1 MQIKVKLVALLI
13 LISGFAHA
21 ADKKDAF
28 IKAID
33 YCNCRIANTYCKQ
46 FSEMKP
52 ESPEKKSYDR
62 ITYIFKCSIDQS
74 LALDSINRILKR
86 NNFAEFSKKSSA
98 VFGRIAKED
107 VEKLNTEDV
116 VSKIISSIYE
126 SAEFKA
132 FFAQYSEVG
141 SLREPLTKELTEYL
155 SKSFS
160 TKVAAV
166 KEGSNEEVGTQET
179 ELQKEVSR
187 LERLIEENKTSS
199 FSPNW
204 LSIILIIVFSSLVF
218 IILKIKLADLEERTD
233 RHRNELNSID
243 TKKSGNNFPQPT
255 FQNSNFNDFKK
266 STERNIS
273 DLNSAITSLQSD
285 VARLNM
291 KLQGN
296 FEMPQS
302 TPQVEKQ
309 QRIATLYA
317 PIPNKDGSFTATN
330 VTSIENQSSSFYKF
344 TITDNLSQ
352 KATFEFLNV
361 ERAIKDA
368 TSSPELILNPVCR
381 IKNALN
387 QNAKRIKTITSG
399 VVVKHN
405 DKWIVEKP
413 AEIEYE

>member
-1 MQIKVKLVALLI
+1 MPIKVKLVALLI

-46 FSEMKP
+46 YSGMKP

-74 LALDSINRILKR
+74 LAFDSINRILKR

-107 VEKLNTEDV
+107 VEALNTEDV
-116 VSKIISSIYE
+116 VSKIISGIYE
-126 SAEFKA
+126 SAEFKD
-132 FFAQYSEVG
+132 FFTQYSEVG
-141 SLREPLTKELTEYL
+141 SLREPLTKELTDYL
-155 SKSFS
+155 SKSFAP
-160 TKVAAV
+160 KVAAV
-166 KEGSNEEVGTQET
+166 KEGSNEEVGAQET

-204 LSIILIIVFSSLVF
+204 LSITLIVVFSGLVF

-266 STERNIS
+266 SAERNIS
-273 DLNSAITSLQSD
+273 DLNSAITSLQND
-285 VARLNM
+285 IARLNM

-296 FEMPQS
+296 FETPQS

-309 QRIATLYA
+309 QRIETLYA

-387 QNAKRIKTITSG
+387 QNAKRIRTITPG

>member
-1 MQIKVKLVALLI
+1 MPIKVKLVALLI

-33 YCNCRIANTYCKQ
+33 YCNCKIANTYCKQ
-46 FSEMKP
+46 YSGMKP
-52 ESPEKKSYDR
+52 ESQEKKSYDR

-74 LALDSINRILKR
+74 LAFDSINRILKQ
-86 NNFAEFSKKSSA
+86 NNFAEFSKKSST
-98 VFGRIAKED
+98 VFGRIAKEE
-107 VEKLNTEDV
+107 VESLNTEDV
-116 VSKIISSIYE
+116 VSKIISGICE
-126 SAEFKA
+126 SAEFKD

-155 SKSFS
+155 GRYFAP
-160 TKVAAV
+160 KVAAV
-166 KEGSNEEVGTQET
+166 NEGSNDEVGTQET

-204 LSIILIIVFSSLVF
+204 LSIILIVVFSGLVF
-218 IILKIKLADLEERTD
+218 IILKMKLDDLKERTD

-243 TKKSGNNFPQPT
+243 TSKSGNNFPQPT
-255 FQNSNFNDFKK
+255 FSNSNFNDFKK
-266 STERNIS
+266 SAERNIS

-291 KLQGN
+291 KLPPN
-296 FEMPQS
+296 FETPQS
-302 TPQVEKQ
+302 TPQVEKP
-309 QRIATLYA
+309 QRIETLYA

-330 VTSIENQSSSFYKF
+330 VTSVENQSSSFYKF

-387 QNAKRIKTITSG
+387 QNAKRIRTITPG

>member
-1 MQIKVKLVALLI
+1 MPIKVKLVALLI

-33 YCNCRIANTYCKQ
+33 YCNCRIASTYCKQ
-46 FSEMKP
+46 YSGMNP
-52 ESPEKKSYDR
+52 ESPEKKSYDG

-74 LALDSINRILKR
+74 LAFDSINRILKR

-107 VEKLNTEDV
+107 VETLNTEDV
-116 VSKIISSIYE
+116 VSKIISGIYE
-126 SAEFKA
+126 SAEFKD
-132 FFAQYSEVG
+132 FFTQYSEVA
-141 SLREPLTKELTEYL
+141 SLKVPLTKEITDYL
-155 SKSFS
+155 SQSFG
-160 TKVAAV
+160 AV
-166 KEGSNEEVGTQET
+166 EGNGVQQPET
-179 ELQKEVSR
+179 ELQKEAKR
-187 LERLIEENKTSS
+187 LESLIAENKTSP
-199 FSPNW
+199 FAINW
-204 LSIILIIVFSSLVF
+204 LSIILMAVFSAVVF
-218 IILKIKLADLEERTD
+218 FILKNKLAVLNKRSD
-233 RHRNELNSID
+233 RHRNELDSID
-243 TKKSGNNFPQPT
+243 TKMSGNNFPQPT

-266 STERNIS
+266 SAERNIS

-285 VARLNM
+285 VAKLDI

-296 FEMPQS
+296 FE
-302 TPQVEKQ
+302 TPQPTPQGEKQ
-309 QRIATLYA
+309 QRIETLYA

-330 VTSIENQSSSFYKF
+330 VTSIENQSSSFFKF

-361 ERAIKDA
+361 ERAVKDA

-387 QNAKRIKTITSG
+387 QNAKRIRTVTPG

>member
-1 MQIKVKLVALLI
+1 MPIKVKLVALLI

-46 FSEMKP
+46 YAEMKP
-52 ESPEKKSYDR
+52 DSKEKKSYDL
-62 ITYIFKCSIDQS
+62 IKNSFNCAIGSTKPFNDVCSM
-74 LALDSINRILKR
+74 LSINRFETI
-86 NNFAEFSKKSSA
+86 SKSCLT
-98 VFGRIAKED
+98 VFTKLSQTD
-107 VEKLNTEDV
+107 VEHLAGNEV
-116 VSKIISSIYE
+116 VAQIIDGIYNSAELKSIIS
-126 SAEFKA
+126 
-132 FFAQYSEVG
+132 QYSEVA
-141 SLREPLTKELTEYL
+141 SLKVPLTKEITDYL
-155 SKSFS
+155 SQSFG
-160 TKVAAV
+160 AV
-166 KEGSNEEVGTQET
+166 EGSLANDANNYVQQPET
-179 ELQKEVSR
+179 ELQKEAKR
-187 LERLIEENKTSS
+187 LESLIAENKTSP
-199 FSPNW
+199 FAINW
-204 LSIILIIVFSSLVF
+204 LSIILMAVFSAVVF
-218 IILKIKLADLEERTD
+218 FILKNKLEVLKKRSD
-233 RHRNELNSID
+233 RHRNELDSID
-243 TKKSGNNFPQPT
+243 TKISGNNFPQPT
-255 FQNSNFNDFKK
+255 FQDSNFNDFKK
-266 STERNIS
+266 SAEKKIS

-285 VARLNM
+285 VVRLNM

-296 FEMPQS
+296 FETSQP

-309 QRIATLYA
+309 QRIETLYA

-330 VTSIENQSSSFYKF
+330 VTSIENQSSSFFKF

-387 QNAKRIKTITSG
+387 QNAKRIRTVTPG

>member
-1 MQIKVKLVALLI
+1 MPIKVKLVALLI

-46 FSEMKP
+46 YAEMKP
-52 ESPEKKSYDR
+52 DSKEKKSYDL
-62 ITYIFKCSIDQS
+62 IKNSFNCAIGSTKPFNDVCSM
-74 LALDSINRILKR
+74 LSINRFETI
-86 NNFAEFSKKSSA
+86 SKSCLT
-98 VFGRIAKED
+98 VFTKLSQTD
-107 VEKLNTEDV
+107 VEHLGSNEAVAQIIDGIYNSAELK
-116 VSKIISSIYE
+116 SIIS
-126 SAEFKA
+126 
-132 FFAQYSEVG
+132 QYSEVA
-141 SLREPLTKELTEYL
+141 SLKVPLTKEITDYL
-155 SKSFS
+155 SQSFG
-160 TKVAAV
+160 AV
-166 KEGSNEEVGTQET
+166 EGNGVQQPET
-179 ELQKEVSR
+179 ELQKEAKR
-187 LERLIEENKTSS
+187 LESLIAENKTSP
-199 FSPNW
+199 FAINW
-204 LSIILIIVFSSLVF
+204 LSIILMAVFSAVVF
-218 IILKIKLADLEERTD
+218 FILKNKLAVLNKRSD
-233 RHRNELNSID
+233 RHRNELDSID
-243 TKKSGNNFPQPT
+243 TKMSGNNFPQPT

-266 STERNIS
+266 SVERNIS

-285 VARLNM
+285 VAKLDI

-296 FEMPQS
+296 FE
-302 TPQVEKQ
+302 TPQPTPQGEKQ
-309 QRIATLYA
+309 QRIETLYA

-330 VTSIENQSSSFYKF
+330 VTSIENQSSSFFKF

-361 ERAIKDA
+361 ERAVKDA

-387 QNAKRIKTITSG
+387 QNAKRIRTVTPG

>member
-1 MQIKVKLVALLI
+1 MPIKVKLVALLI
-13 LISGFAHA
+13 LISGFAQA

-46 FSEMKP
+46 YSGMKP
-52 ESPEKKSYDR
+52 ESPEKMSYDK
-62 ITYIFKCSIDQS
+62 IAYIFRCSIDQS

-107 VEKLNTEDV
+107 VEALNTEDV
-116 VSKIISSIYE
+116 VSKIISGIYE
-126 SAEFKA
+126 SAELKD
-132 FFAQYSEVG
+132 FFTQYSEVG
-141 SLREPLTKELTEYL
+141 SLREPLTKELTDYL
-155 SKSFS
+155 SKSFAPE
-160 TKVAAV
+160 VAAV
-166 KEGSNEEVGTQET
+166 NEGSNEEVGTQET

-204 LSIILIIVFSSLVF
+204 LSIILIVVFSGLVF
-218 IILKIKLADLEERTD
+218 IILKIKLGDLEERTD

-266 STERNIS
+266 SAERNIS

-285 VARLNM
+285 IAKLNM

-296 FEMPQS
+296 FETFQP

-309 QRIATLYA
+309 QRIETLYA

-330 VTSIENQSSSFYKF
+330 VTSIENQSSSFFKF

-387 QNAKRIKTITSG
+387 QNAKRIRTITPG